1 MADNRQKQ
9 DNRDRSKVAAS
20 EDYGVACRVLKFG
33 ASKKRALEL
42 IIKHGGSRKNFEAER
57 ARSP

>member
-9 DNRDRSKVAAS
+9 DNRDRSKVSAS
-20 EDYGVACRVLKFG
+20 EDYGVVYRVLKFA

-42 IIKHGGSRKNFEAER
+42 IIKHGGNRENVEAEL